1 MGVVDF
7 DIKRVKRV
15 NIEDVIP
22 NTWNPKEA
30 NTKEYKKVLDSV
42 FKKGLR
48 GVIVVRNHPTQEGKY
63 EIIDGQQR
71 YTAAKELGY
80 EQVFIQN
87 EGDVDDKEAKELT
100 IWYQQQVPFERIT
113 EAYLVNGMVEAYG
126 VDAVELPYSDKEIAE
141 FESLAKFDFDQ
152 YKNEEP
158 QDKLDGDIKTFKVVV
173 GNDAYEIIMKAIN
186 KIKVDNDC
194 GEGRALELM
203 SADYLAGVT
212 EDSGD
217 EQ

>member
-1 MGVVDF
+1 MAVVDF
-7 DIKRVKRV
+7 EPNKLKEVDIEK
-15 NIEDVIP
+15 VIP
-22 NTWNPKEA
+22 NTWNPKEKD
-30 NTKEYKKVLDSV
+30 TKEYKKVLDSV

-48 GVIVVRNHPTQEGKY
+48 GAIVVRKHPTKTGYY

-80 EQVFIQN
+80 EKVYVYN
-87 EGDVDDKEAKELT
+87 EGVVDDKEAKELT